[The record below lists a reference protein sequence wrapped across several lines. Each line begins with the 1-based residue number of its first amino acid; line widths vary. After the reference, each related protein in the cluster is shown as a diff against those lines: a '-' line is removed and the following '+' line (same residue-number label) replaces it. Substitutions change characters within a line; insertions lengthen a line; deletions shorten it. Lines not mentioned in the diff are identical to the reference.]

1 MKEYIIKRFCISI
14 TNATRKFLPKQMKYL
29 TLLFSTFILLSVTEL
44 YITSSSNSTD
54 KYKGII
60 YNKKVVR
67 EKYFIAPKYKLATCA
82 VHKSFSAM
90 LTSILCYL
98 DMEKVF
104 LKKFDH
110 LADFT
115 FKFKTCVNKKNN
127 CLRSFGDLIKI
138 YGKGNEVNF
147 LKTWKVI
154 MVVRNPIERFI
165 SGFVHICYIYKVR
178 HYKQFCLRCGK
189 NFKCFVNKL
198 YNILTSGYES
208 TINAYSPMKA
218 HFYPQTMQCN
228 YFKNKNRFV
237 VLKFDPKNLDSFYK
251 SLEEIFLQQNI
262 PPEKVEY
269 IDKEMRN
276 YRISHSTSGKA
287 KTIEFIEK
295 FYKEKGVLKK
305 LIEIFYYDFKEF
317 EFDIP
322 NV

>member
-1 MKEYIIKRFCISI
+1 
-14 TNATRKFLPKQMKYL
+14 MKYL
-29 TLLFSTFILLSVTEL
+29 TLLFSTFTLLSVIES

-60 YNKKVVR
+60 YNRKVVK
-67 EKYFIAPKYKLATCA
+67 EKYFVAPKYKLATCT
-82 VHKSFSAM
+82 VHKSFSSM

-104 LKKFDH
+104 LKNFDH

-115 FKFKTCVNKKNN
+115 FKFKTCVYKKNN
-127 CLRSFGDLIKI
+127 FLGSFGNLIKI
-138 YGKGNEVNF
+138 HGKSNEVSF

-165 SGFVHICYIYKVR
+165 SGFVHLCYTHKVR
-178 HYKQFCLRCGK
+178 NYKQFCLGCGK

-198 YNILTSGYES
+198 YNILTSGYIS
-208 TINAYSPMKA
+208 AVHGYFQTKA

-228 YFKNKNRFV
+228 YLKNKNKFA

-251 SLEEIFLQQNI
+251 SLEEILIQQNV
-262 PPEKVEY
+262 PREKVEY
-269 IDKEMRN
+269 IDREIRT
-276 YRISHSTSGKA
+276 YRIKHSTTGKA

-295 FYKEKGVLKK
+295 FYKEKDILKK
-305 LIEIFYYDFKEF
+305 LIEIYYYDFKEF
-317 EFDIP
+317 DFEIP
-322 NV
+322 NI